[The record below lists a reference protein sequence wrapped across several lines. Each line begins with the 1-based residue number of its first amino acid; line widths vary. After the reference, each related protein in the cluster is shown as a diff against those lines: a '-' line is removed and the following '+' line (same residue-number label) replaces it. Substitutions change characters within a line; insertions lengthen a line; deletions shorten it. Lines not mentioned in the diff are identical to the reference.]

1 MKNSLRFLALAAF
14 AAMPIFGRA
23 QATYTNSDSSA
34 GSVSLTTFGLA
45 GGIGGGTSFS
55 AKTAIQTFSGFSSLS
70 SISWSLT
77 DSVTGLPT
85 NFSAYVA
92 QWDVPNSRVTGV
104 LTSFGAGAFNPG
116 IGVTADLTFT
126 GSWTAPVP
134 SQTYALLLTATS
146 GSGNFVAN
154 VGSVP
159 GGANAAFFGSGAAGY
174 AATSSLTSPVT
185 FVSDLANSAS
195 VSMFTPSSA
204 YAYTMSVNGTLATL
218 AAVPEPK
225 TAAAGIAALFVA
237 ALIGRRTWQR
247 RKLAAIPVVA

>member
-14 AAMPIFGRA
+14 VAIPFVGRA
-23 QATYTNSDSSA
+23 QVTYTNLDSSA
-34 GSVSLTTFGLA
+34 GSVSLTTA
-45 GGIGGGTSFS
+45 GYAAGVGS
-55 AKTAIQTFSGFSSLS
+55 ATFLSANTAIQTFSGFSSLS

-77 DSVTGLPT
+77 DSFTGSPT

-116 IGVTADLTFT
+116 NGATANLAFT
-126 GSWTAPVP
+126 GSWTAPDP

-154 VGSVP
+154 VGTSP

-174 AATSSLTSPVT
+174 ATTSSLTSPVT
-185 FVSDLANSAS
+185 FVSDLANSAN

-218 AAVPEPK
+218 APVPEPK

-237 ALIGRRTWQR
+237 ALIGHRTWQR